1 MPLELYNFMKEQNI
15 NASRFFQDNLIK
27 LKKETDEKNIREK
40 ELSQENDSLK
50 KKTRAFIA
58 FLESKEELAEAYSLW
73 SQERLKE
80 EKEKMPQV
88 D

>member
-1 MPLELYNFMKEQNI
+1 MKEQNI